1 MQVVRG
7 NQEATA
13 APAPGAERLAVRG
26 IVADAAADLACALLQ
41 ATDYGILMTDPQGRD
56 LLGNRRFGELFGVD
70 VSGIVEMSPTQ
81 VRTAMRARLRDPD
94 AFFERVDAIYQ
105 ARDWEGEDEV
115 EIIWP
120 EPRLL
125 RRFTAPVRGEE
136 GRAVGLIC
144 TFPDVTETRRLQSQL
159 ARAAT
164 ALEAQVQERTR
175 DLRSTTE
182 VLQAMTQVVGAVSR
196 AGSLPELVRRAAE
209 ELRALFGHRC
219 AAVLLWDE
227 PPLSSGGRSTRAAGE
242 GEFRG
247 AFAPPAEAGPAEE
260 LCIPAVQ
267 EPDLERALGETSPE
281 APIRLR
287 GFHSAPAGPLL
298 ERGCAAGRLAP
309 LVIEG
314 RVRGLVL
321 WGGMGGGGWELGVGS

>member
-1 MQVVRG
+1 
-7 NQEATA
+7 
-13 APAPGAERLAVRG
+13 
-26 IVADAAADLACALLQ
+26 
-41 ATDYGILMTDPQGRD
+41 
-56 LLGNRRFGELFGVD
+56 
-70 VSGIVEMSPTQ
+70 MSPSQ
-81 VRTAMRARLRDPD
+81 ARPAMRARVRDPD
-94 AFFERVDAIYQ
+94 AFFERVDAIDQ
-105 ARDWEGEDEV
+105 APDWEGEDGV

-136 GRAVGLIC
+136 GRAVGRIW
-144 TFPDVTETRRLQSQL
+144 TFLDVTETRRLQAQL

-164 ALEAQVQERTR
+164 ALEAQVQKRTR

-209 ELRALFGHRC
+209 ELRSLFGHRC

-227 PPLSSGGRSTRAAGE
+227 PPLSSGWRSVREAGE
-242 GEFRG
+242 GELRG
-247 AFAPPAEAGPAEE
+247 AFAPPAEAGPAQE
-260 LCIPAVQ
+260 LCIPAGQ

-281 APIRLR
+281 ASIRLR
-287 GFHSAPAGPLL
+287 SLHASATGPLL
-298 ERGCAAGRLAP
+298 ERGCAAGRLVP

-314 RVRGLVL
+314 QVRGLVL
-321 WGGMGGGGWELGVGS
+321 WGGSGVQGSG